1 MKWINLLLA
10 IALGIG
16 FAVLA
21 IFNDQNITFDYLLGK
36 HEVPLIVVLV
46 VGFLFGALL
55 TLLIFGVQAMY
66 WKNRAL
72 ALHEQL
78 SREHQDADHAEIEAQ
93 FRADHQTTR
102 TPSAA

>member
-1 MKWINLLLA
+1 MKWINLLLTLS
-10 IALGIG
+10 LGIV

-21 IFNDQNITFDYLLGK
+21 IFNDQAVNFDYLLGK

-66 WKNRAL
+66 WKSRAM

-78 SREHQDADHAEIEAQ
+78 QREHQDADHAEIEAQ
-93 FRADHQTTR
+93 FRADQQATR
-102 TPSAA
+102 TQAA